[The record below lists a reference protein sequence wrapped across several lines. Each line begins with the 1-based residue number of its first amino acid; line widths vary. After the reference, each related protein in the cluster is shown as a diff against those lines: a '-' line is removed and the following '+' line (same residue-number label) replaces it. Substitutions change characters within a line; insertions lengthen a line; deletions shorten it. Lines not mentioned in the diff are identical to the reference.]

1 MPNASIN
8 GVSIHYKIHGS
19 GFPLVLAYGLGGSTN
34 QWAPQVEAFSQR
46 FQLIIWDPRGHGK
59 SESPPLQSQY
69 GMQTSADDLYELL
82 NHLAIDRAYVGGLS
96 MGAGIAVR
104 FTVAHPERVAALLV
118 IDSTSASGL
127 PTPDDMRAMRLK
139 TIELAETKGMEAVA
153 DYAIKANPN
162 LSTQAQGGAEALQS
176 LRQMYLDLDPMGYTN
191 TIRAMLEHDFT
202 TESLRKIK
210 APTLVLAGEQDPSR
224 APAYL
229 THTKIQGSEYVVI
242 PGAGHLSNLDK
253 PQQFNDHIL
262 DFLRKVESQAR
273 V

>member
-8 GVSIHYKIHGS
+8 GVSIHHEIHGS

-104 FTVAHPERVAALLV
+104 F
-118 IDSTSASGL
+118 GL
-127 PTPDDMRAMRLK
+127 PTQNGLLPCWL
-139 TIELAETKGMEAVA
+139 
-153 DYAIKANPN
+153 
-162 LSTQAQGGAEALQS
+162 
-176 LRQMYLDLDPMGYTN
+176 
-191 TIRAMLEHDFT
+191 
-202 TESLRKIK
+202 
-210 APTLVLAGEQDPSR
+210 
-224 APAYL
+224 
-229 THTKIQGSEYVVI
+229 
-242 PGAGHLSNLDK
+242 
-253 PQQFNDHIL
+253 
-262 DFLRKVESQAR
+262 
-273 V
+273 